1 MATEPVVIIGD
12 VILDRDLNGHAT
24 RLCPD
29 APVPVVDADY
39 TLTSPG
45 GAGLA
50 ALMCARIDRVPE
62 VRLVAPIAD
71 DVHGD
76 QIRADLGD
84 VDLVPLGHSGA
95 TRTKTRIR
103 GDGQTLLRVDDG
115 GPGDPVG
122 VNADTVAAALADG
135 VVLVSDYGAGTT
147 RDEVVRAAIARK
159 AQVGAV
165 VWDPHPRGGA
175 PVPGCTL
182 VTPNH
187 AEARAAALEL
197 GLDVD
202 PDRVGELAAAL
213 RHAWRAHAVSVTA
226 GSEGAWF
233 ADADGYRLIPT
244 RRDEAGDP
252 CGAGDR
258 YSVAA
263 TAALS
268 RKEPVATAVRRAGAA
283 ASTWVADGGAAGF
296 RGRANQPPPS
306 PLDGFAHRI
315 EQVRRSGGVIVATGG
330 CFDVLHAGHAQYL
343 RAARELG
350 DLLVVLLNSDDSVR
364 RLKGPT
370 RPVMVE
376 ADRRQL
382 LEALACVDAVVV
394 FDEDDPR
401 AALEEVRPDIW
412 VKGEDYRNETMPEA
426 PLVRSWGG
434 RVEFIPLAP
443 GRSTTSVLR
452 RIRDVG

>member
-1 MATEPVVIIGD
+1 MAVEPVVIIGD
-12 VILDRDLNGHAT
+12 VILDRDLTGRSV

-29 APVPVVDADY
+29 APVPVVDTDT

-62 VRLVAPIAD
+62 VRLVAPLAD
-71 DVHGD
+71 DVHGE
-76 QIRADLGD
+76 QIRADLTDID
-84 VDLVPLGHSGA
+84 VVALGHSGG

-103 GDGQTLLRVDDG
+103 SEGQTLLRVDDG
-115 GPGDPVG
+115 GPGLPVD
-122 VNADTVAAALADG
+122 VDRQAVADALAVG

-147 RDEVVRAAIARK
+147 HDEGIRTAIADK
-159 AQVGAV
+159 AEHGTV

-175 PVPGCTL
+175 PVPGCAL
-182 VTPNH
+182 VTPNL
-187 AEARAAALEL
+187 AEAQAAAREFGLEVL
-197 GLDVD
+197 
-202 PDRVGELAAAL
+202 PDRPDELAAGL
-213 RHAWRAHAVSVTA
+213 RRAWRAHAVSVTV
-226 GSEGAWF
+226 GPEGAWF
-233 ADADGYRLIPT
+233 ADEGGCRLIPS
-244 RRDEAGDP
+244 RHQEAGDP

-263 TAALS
+263 ATALS
-268 RKEPVATAVRRAGAA
+268 RGESAATAAGRAGAA

-296 RGRANQPPPS
+296 RGRGNQPSPS

-315 EQVRRSGGVIVATGG
+315 EQTRRSGGVIVATGG
-330 CFDVLHAGHAQYL
+330 CFDILHAGHAHYL

-364 RLKGPT
+364 RLKGPA
-370 RPVMVE
+370 RPVMPEV
-376 ADRRQL
+376 DRRHL

-401 AALEEVRPDIW
+401 AALEVVRPDVW
-412 VKGEDYRNETMPEA
+412 VKGGDYRADTLPEA
-426 PLVRSWGG
+426 PLVHSWGG
-434 RVEFIPLAP
+434 RVEILPLTP
-443 GRSTTSVLR
+443 GRSTTSILR
-452 RIRDVG
+452 RTRDVG